1 MSEYQA
7 LRRDGTPWEPMYLEA
22 IDPKACIGCGRCFKV
37 CGHGVLSSRG
47 LTEDGDFC
55 EPDDE
60 EMERLVTVVA
70 DKGRCIGCQAC
81 ARVCA
86 KAAQVHVAVP
96 VAVQ

>member
-7 LRRDGTPWEPMYLEA
+7 LSRDGTPWEPKYLES

-37 CGHGVLSSRG
+37 CSHGVLASRG
-47 LTEDGDFC
+47 LTEEGDFC

-70 DKGRCIGCQAC
+70 DKGKCIGCQAC
-81 ARVCA
+81 AKVCA
-86 KAAQVHVAVP
+86 KAAQTHVTAV
-96 VAVQ
+96 VMAA